1 MTSRK
6 RGRKTA
12 QKQEPDALEQFIQL
26 GRDKDAGLYGPAVE
40 TREQRVYNNMCRQPE
55 ADRERVSRMH
65 FDCSWAELVAYLGTW
80 VQEYEDGHARFYAEL
95 DRVGDLLKS
104 D

>member
-1 MTSRK
+1 MSEKR

-12 QKQEPDALEQFIQL
+12 QEQEPGALEQFMQL
-26 GRDKDAGLYGPAVE
+26 GRDAGLYGPRPK
-40 TREQRVYNNMCRQPE
+40 TREQIVYNNMHLQPE
-55 ADRERVSRMH
+55 ADRERVARMH
-65 FDCSWAELVAYLGTW
+65 FDCSWAELVADLGTW